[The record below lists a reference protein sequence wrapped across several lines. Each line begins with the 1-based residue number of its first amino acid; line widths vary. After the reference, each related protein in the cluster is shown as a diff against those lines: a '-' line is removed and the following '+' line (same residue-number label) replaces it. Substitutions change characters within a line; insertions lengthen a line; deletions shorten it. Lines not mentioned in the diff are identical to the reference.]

1 MAFITKKHLSRRTF
15 LQGAGVTIALP
26 FLESMVPA
34 ATPLRQ
40 TAAGSKTRLGAI
52 YFPHGATMDKW
63 TPVGEGS
70 NFEFSEILEPL
81 KPYRDRI
88 NLISD
93 LTHPQA
99 YGGGSATSNH
109 TRSAAAYLSGAQAK
123 IGPQAYL
130 GITVDQLAAQKIGQ
144 DNAMPSLELGIEDS
158 SLSCGDG
165 LSCAY
170 RDTISW
176 QSSTSPLPMQNNP
189 QVVFERLFGDG
200 STDALRR
207 ARREQSLN
215 LLDSVMGEAKNLN
228 AKLPSSDRSR
238 VEQYL
243 NDIREIERRI
253 EKAGQQLSSDL
264 KVPPAPTAIPKDFE
278 EHIKLMFDLWV
289 LAWQADITRIT
300 TLLMA
305 KELSNATY
313 PKSGIRDAFHILS
326 HHSNLR
332 ENMDKFAVLNRY
344 HTTVFTYLLD
354 KLKKTPDGDGNLLDH
369 SIVLWGSAMSD
380 ANQHNHGPLPIV
392 LAGGAS
398 GRLKGGR
405 HLRNPKDTTM
415 SNLLLAIL
423 GKLNIEVDHF
433 GDSTGALAI

>member
-1 MAFITKKHLSRRTF
+1 MAFITKKHLTRRTF

-40 TAAGSKTRLGAI
+40 TAAAKKIRFGAI
-52 YFPHGATMDKW
+52 YVPHGATMDKW
-63 TPVGEGS
+63 TPQGEGT
-70 NFEFSEILEPL
+70 NFEFSEILQPL
-81 KPYRDRI
+81 KPYREHLTI
-88 NLISD
+88 ISD
-93 LTHPQA
+93 TAHPSA

-109 TRSAAAYLSGAQAK
+109 TRSAAAYLSGANARL
-123 IGPQAYL
+123 GPQAYL
-130 GITVDQLAAQKIGQ
+130 GITVDQVAAKKIGQ
-144 DNAMPSLELGIEDS
+144 DTAMPSLELGIEDN

-176 QSSTSPLPMQNNP
+176 QSPTSPLPMQNNP
-189 QVVFERLFGDG
+189 QIVFERLFGDG
-200 STDALRR
+200 STDSLRR
-207 ARREQSLN
+207 ARREQSLS
-215 LLDSVMGEAKNLN
+215 LLDSVMGEANALN
-228 AKLPSSDRSR
+228 KKLPANDRSR

-243 NDIREIERRI
+243 NDMREIERRI
-253 EKAGQQLSSDL
+253 EKVGAQLSPDL
-264 KVPPAPTAIPKDFE
+264 KVPPAPTAIPKEFE
-278 EHIKLMFDLWV
+278 EHIKLMYDLWV

-305 KELSNATY
+305 KELSNSTY

-344 HTTVFTYLLD
+344 HVSVFTYLIE
-354 KLKKTPDGDGNLLDH
+354 KLKNTPDGDGSLLDH
-369 SIVLWGSAMSD
+369 SIVMYGSAMGD
-380 ANQHNHGPLPIV
+380 ANQHNHAPLPV
-392 LAGGAS
+392 LLAGGAS

-405 HLRNPKDTTM
+405 HIRNPKDTTM

-423 GKLNIEVDHF
+423 GKLDVEADHF
-433 GDSTGALAI
+433 GDSTGAMSI